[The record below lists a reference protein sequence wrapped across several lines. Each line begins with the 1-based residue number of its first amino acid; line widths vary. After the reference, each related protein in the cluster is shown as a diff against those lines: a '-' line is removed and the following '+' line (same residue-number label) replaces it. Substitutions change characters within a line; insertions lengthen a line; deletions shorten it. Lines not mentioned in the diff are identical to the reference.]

1 LGGEYRVDLTIFP
14 VNCHLNRPKLKL
26 IANQPNV
33 WLLIVLLSITGCQSS
48 SPDVDRASE
57 VSRLDTQLVLNN
69 AVLEQSNR
77 KSNTVWKIKAE
88 KIVYSEDKENAT
100 LDKVVGNLLQNGAV
114 ILKISAES
122 GEVKDRGNI
131 ILLNKKVI
139 ASDPR
144 NGSVISSE
152 AVEWR
157 PQENLLLI
165 KAKLTGNKAN
175 LKIVA
180 ESGKYFT
187 DLEKLEI
194 QDNIVA
200 TSKQPPLQLTSDRL
214 EWKIPQEQIISPGAI
229 ELVRYDRDR
238 TISDR
243 LVSDRAQLNLAQNQA
258 ILSKNIELV
267 TSDPQLQIAT
277 DSLTWNYQTRFGKS
291 DRPIQIIDRDRQIS
305 LTGNKGEINLPQQ
318 LAKLEGGVKGI
329 NQIEASELYAQQMT
343 WKIDTE
349 ELAAMGSVI
358 YEQVNPKARLTGER
372 ASGTLGNS
380 KIVVTSNGQQ
390 PVTSVIDN

>member
-1 LGGEYRVDLTIFP
+1 
-14 VNCHLNRPKLKL
+14 
-26 IANQPNV
+26 
-33 WLLIVLLSITGCQSS
+33 
-48 SPDVDRASE
+48 
-57 VSRLDTQLVLNN
+57 
-69 AVLEQSNR
+69 
-77 KSNTVWKIKAE
+77 
-88 KIVYSEDKENAT
+88 
-100 LDKVVGNLLQNGAV
+100 
-114 ILKISAES
+114 
-122 GEVKDRGNI
+122 
-131 ILLNKKVI
+131 
-139 ASDPR
+139 
-144 NGSVISSE
+144 
-152 AVEWR
+152 
-157 PQENLLLI
+157 
-165 KAKLTGNKAN
+165 LTGNKAN

-194 QDNIVA
+194 QDNIVV

-229 ELVRYDRDR
+229 ELVRYDQNQ

-243 LVSDRAQLNLAQNQA
+243 LVSDRAQLNLGQNQA

-305 LTGNKGEINLPQQ
+305 LTGNQGEINLPQQ

>member
-1 LGGEYRVDLTIFP
+1 LGREYRVDLTIFP
-14 VNCHLNRPKLKL
+14 VNYHLNRPKLKL

-48 SPDVDRASE
+48 SPDIDRASE

-77 KSNTVWKIKAE
+77 KSNTVWKIKAD
-88 KIVYSEDKENAT
+88 KIVYSEDKEIAT
-100 LDKVVGNLLQNGAV
+100 LNKVVGNLLQNGAV

-122 GEVKDRGNI
+122 GEVKDQGNI
-131 ILLNKKVI
+131 ILLNKKVV

-144 NGSVISSE
+144 NGSVITSE

-157 PQENLLLI
+157 PQANLLLI
-165 KAKLTGNKAN
+165 KAKLTGNNAN
-175 LKIVA
+175 LEVFA

-194 QDNIVA
+194 QDNVVA
-200 TSKQPPLQLTSDRL
+200 TSKQPPLQLSSDRL

-229 ELVRYDRDR
+229 KLVRYDQNK
-238 TISDR
+238 TIIDQ
-243 LVSDRAQLNLAQNQA
+243 LVSDRAELRLAQNQA
-258 ILSKNIELV
+258 ILTKNIELV
-267 TSDPQLQIAT
+267 TSNPQLQIAT
-277 DSLTWNYQTRFGKS
+277 DSLIWNYQNRLGKS

-318 LAKLEGGVKGI
+318 LAKLKDGVKGI
-329 NQIEASELYAQQMT
+329 NQIEASELYARQMN

-349 ELAAMGSVI
+349 ELEAMGSVI
-358 YEQVNPKARLTGER
+358 YEQVNPKARLTGEK

>member
-1 LGGEYRVDLTIFP
+1 MGREYRVDLTIFP

-26 IANQPNV
+26 IANQSNV
-33 WLLIVLLSITGCQSS
+33 WLLILLLSITGCQSS
-48 SPDVDRASE
+48 NPDVEQASE

-77 KSNTVWKIKAE
+77 KSNTVWKIKAD
-88 KIVYSEDKENAT
+88 KIVYSEDKQIAT

-122 GEVKDRGNI
+122 GEVKDQGNI

-144 NGSVISSE
+144 NGSVITSE

-157 PQENLLLI
+157 PQANLLLI
-165 KAKLTGNKAN
+165 KAKLTGNNAN
-175 LKIVA
+175 LEVFA

-194 QDNIVA
+194 QDNVVA
-200 TSKQPPLQLTSDRL
+200 TNKQPPLQLTSDRL

-229 ELVRYDRDR
+229 KLVRYDQNQ
-238 TISDR
+238 TIIDQ
-243 LVSDRAQLNLAQNQA
+243 LVSDRAELRLAQNQA
-258 ILSKNIELV
+258 ILNKNIELV

-277 DSLTWNYQTRFGKS
+277 DALIWNYQTRLGKT

-318 LAKLEGGVKGI
+318 LAKLKDGVKGI
-329 NQIEASELYAQQMT
+329 NQIEASELYARQMN

-349 ELAAMGSVI
+349 ELEAMGSVI
-358 YEQVNPKARLTGER
+358 YEQVDPKARLTGEK